1 VPKKIK
7 ISTQSPIITPI
18 NILIFTKK
26 KPTMNKTIFYIA
38 GILIF
43 LTTACVQ
50 SPDFYTYDYPE
61 FALDQGPHNSNVDD
75 NVIFQG
81 GRVFTYSCQV
91 FDSLGVEEKIIT
103 TYNFNKYN
111 PVDWKRKKLPL
122 EDVLVSEYPIDSIR
136 LKVFNNTGNSTQAD
150 QQTMIVYEY
159 FNEKGTIVPETE
171 RTGLV
176 EDSTAIALNPP
187 RNSGFALLQFSPYP
201 EIEFPL
207 SVGKSWNSS
216 QTIPIEWAVLLKMEF
231 ENPVN
236 VYSTFTVKARTTIET
251 PLGSQTVWV
260 IEGIGEN
267 RFRDT
272 QTTLYFNK
280 EIGFVKMEF
289 ENVDGSRIGM
299 SLERVQ

>member
-1 VPKKIK
+1 VPEK
-7 ISTQSPIITPI
+7 I
-18 NILIFTKK
+18 NISLLATINTSIFIFIFTKK
-26 KPTMNKTIFYIA
+26 KPTMNKNLFYIA
-38 GILIF
+38 GILILF
-43 LTTACVQ
+43 MTACVQ
-50 SPDFYTYDYPE
+50 SPDFYTYDDPE